1 MNHINNNKRLW
12 RRWLSFGV
20 CTALLLPLISDG
32 WNTAWAE
39 PSKEPIKPR
48 ILRIGSLWSGEDDIS
63 FRQQFTDM
71 YELQH
76 PEIKL
81 EIVPAIDTNELRFNS
96 AYPDVSSDNLEN
108 IRTIM
113 GGDKPVDVIVGDS
126 ALIKS
131 LVEHNLVQSLEPLI
145 ARDQYDL
152 SNMAPTMLTGVRELG
167 RGSLFALAPTFSSSA
182 LYYNKGIFDA
192 AGVSYPTDGMTWNE
206 VFVLADKV
214 TKKSTNKEK
223 RIYGFSMNRYLSD
236 PFWDMQT
243 YVSPLELTMYDNKGQ
258 HMTVNNTQWSQAWTT
273 YSQLVKKQIVPGLNG
288 MDFAGTEGNAYSPI
302 QGDLFLTGK
311 AAMVVGE
318 YGYLNELAGVGR
330 NAAKIKNYNPI
341 EWGLITVPTFQ
352 EKPGIAVGTWL
363 GNMMAISSTAT
374 NKEDA
379 WDMIKFVNSNEVAK
393 IKAHNRSELTS
404 RKDYIT
410 SQTPSVNV
418 EAFYTLKPL
427 PATDSLMSSL
437 QTQKPGISRISD
449 VGRQLFIEVYQG
461 KRTVVNALKAWEKQG
476 NTMLDTLEKD
486 PTVYFD
492 SIGD

>member
-1 MNHINNNKRLW
+1 MNHINNSKRLW
-12 RRWLSFGV
+12 RRWLSLGV
-20 CTALLLPLISDG
+20 CTALILPLISDG
-32 WNTAWAE
+32 WNTVWAE
-39 PSKEPIKPR
+39 PSKAPVEQR
-48 ILRIGSLWSGEDDIS
+48 VLRIGSLWSGEDDS
-63 FRQQFTDM
+63 LFRQQFTDM

-81 EIVPAIDTNELRFNS
+81 EIIPAIDTNELRYNNTS
-96 AYPDVSSDNLEN
+96 SDASSDNLEN
-108 IRTIM
+108 VRAIM

-126 ALIKS
+126 ALVKG
-131 LVEHNLVQSLEPLI
+131 LVDQNLVQSLEPLI

-152 SNMAPTMLTGVRELG
+152 SNMAPTVLNGVRELG

-182 LYYNKGIFDA
+182 LFYNKGIFDA
-192 AGVSYPTDGMTWNE
+192 AGVGYPTDGMTWDE
-206 VFVLADKV
+206 LFALADKV
-214 TKKSTNKEK
+214 TKKSTNKET

-258 HMTVNNTQWSQAWTT
+258 SMTVNTTPWTQAWTT
-273 YSQLVKKQIVPGLNG
+273 YSQLVKKQTVPGLNG
-288 MDFAGTEGNAYSPI
+288 LDFAGTEGNAYSPI

-318 YGYLNELAGVGR
+318 YGYLNELAGVER
-330 NAAKIKNYNPI
+330 NAAKIKNYKPI
-341 EWGLITVPTFQ
+341 KWGVVTVPTFQ
-352 EKPGIAVGTWL
+352 EKPDVAVGTWL
-363 GNMMAISSTAT
+363 GNMMAINSTAT

-379 WDMIKFVNSNEVAK
+379 WDLIKFVNSNEVAK

-410 SQTPSVNV
+410 AQTPSVNL

-427 PATDSLMSSL
+427 PATDPLLSSI
-437 QTQKPGISRISD
+437 QMQKPGISRISD
-449 VGRQLFIEVYQG
+449 VGRQLFIDVYQG
-461 KRTVVNALKAWEKQG
+461 KRTVENALKAWEKQG

>member
-1 MNHINNNKRLW
+1 MNHINNNRRPW

-20 CTALLLPLISDG
+20 CAALLLPVISESRH
-32 WNTAWAE
+32 TAWADT
-39 PSKEPIKPR
+39 SKTPEEQR
-48 ILRIGSLWSGEDDIS
+48 VLRIGSLWSGEDDS
-63 FRQQFTDM
+63 FFRQQFTDM

-81 EIVPAIDTNELRFNS
+81 EIIPAIDSNELRYNN

-108 IRTIM
+108 VRTIM

-126 ALIKS
+126 TLVKS
-131 LVEHNLVQSLEPLI
+131 LVDHNLLQSLEPLI
-145 ARDQYDL
+145 ARDQYDI

-182 LYYNKGIFDA
+182 LFYNKGLFDA
-192 AGVSYPTDGMTWNE
+192 AGVSYPTDGMTWSE
-206 VFVLADKV
+206 VFGLADKMA
-214 TKKSTNKEK
+214 KKSTTKEN
-223 RIYGFSMNRYLSD
+223 RIYGFSLNRYLSD
-236 PFWDMQT
+236 PFWDMQS

-258 HMTVNNTQWSQAWTT
+258 HMTVNTTQWNQAWTT
-273 YSQLVKKQIVPGLNG
+273 YSELVKKQIVPGLTG
-288 MDFAGTEGNAYSPI
+288 MDFAGTEGNVYSPI

-318 YGYLNELAGVGR
+318 YGYLNELAGVER
-330 NAAKIKNYNPI
+330 NAAKIKNYSPI
-341 EWGLITVPTFQ
+341 KWGVVTVPTFQ
-352 EKPGIAVGTWL
+352 EKPGVATGTWL

-379 WDMIKFVNSNEVAK
+379 WDLIKFVNSNEVAK

-410 SQTPSVNV
+410 AQTPSVNL

-427 PATDSLMSSL
+427 PATDPLLGSL
-437 QTQKPGISRISD
+437 QMEKPGISRISD
-449 VGRQLFIEVYQG
+449 VGRQLFIDVYQG
-461 KRTVVNALKAWEKQG
+461 KRTVESALKAWEKQG

-492 SIGD
+492 STSD